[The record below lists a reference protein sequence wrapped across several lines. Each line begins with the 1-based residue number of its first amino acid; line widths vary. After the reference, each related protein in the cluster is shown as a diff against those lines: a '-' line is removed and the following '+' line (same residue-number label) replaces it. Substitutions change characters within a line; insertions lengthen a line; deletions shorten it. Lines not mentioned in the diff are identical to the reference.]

1 MLNLFANISQSF
13 SLVDSHKELGDY
25 LALITILIIAI
36 VVLSFL
42 LYASYR
48 GGMVLADSVV
58 KQEDEICLMKLRI
71 ELYNIANEQAKQN
84 FESQQKIIAD
94 LRQQLLRE
102 RREIDGS

>member
-1 MLNLFANISQSF
+1 MLNLFANISPSF

-42 LYASYR
+42 LYACYR

-58 KQEDEICLMKLRI
+58 KQEDEIRLMKLRI
-71 ELYNIANEQAKQN
+71 ELYNIANEQAQQT

-94 LRQQLLRE
+94 LRQQLLIE
-102 RREIDGS
+102 RRKIDGN